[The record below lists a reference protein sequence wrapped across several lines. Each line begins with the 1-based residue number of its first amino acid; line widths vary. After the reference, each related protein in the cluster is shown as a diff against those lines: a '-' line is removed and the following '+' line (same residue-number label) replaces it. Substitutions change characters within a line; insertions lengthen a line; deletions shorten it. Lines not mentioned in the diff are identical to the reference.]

1 LNLDYTT
8 RGHQNLARLGVPLMN
23 VLKAEHD
30 DVQMKLLTIINKLL
44 AKKCRLMFA
53 IVIEVGYFKSLAQ
66 QNLEAANC
74 NGGLKLQSYHILS
87 LILLVRMR

>member
-1 LNLDYTT
+1 
-8 RGHQNLARLGVPLMN
+8 MN

-30 DVQMKLLTIINKLL
+30 DVQMKLLPVTIINKLL
-44 AKKCRLMFA
+44 AQKCRLMFA